1 MVLQADSN
9 PGANPEIWGGMMAF
23 GDRLRKNKWG
33 RAALGVA
40 TGGLSEAALGIQSA
54 ATGAKDP
61 SGRAFAGIFTGGLSE
76 AAGAAARKVKENK
89 AAREG
94 AWSDLMNDK
103 PPSLT
108 MPVDRTKGYY
118 DQAVSTAKQPT
129 ARSTFAGAKDA
140 SGYLTGIDKALGI
153 QTPEDTRKVV
163 KKAAM
168 TQLNQGAHAQ
178 DVAEAARL
186 QQMGAVG
193 SPLELALQGR
203 RANDLAGQKAQAV
216 AGIEQDYANRVS
228 EYDAARRNAALQSGR
243 DMTQV
248 SQYNAGQQ
256 NANNQYLS
264 GLYGD
269 IGQRVGTQDLARA
282 TLDYE
287 ANQLFPFQVSQANKM
302 AYANK
307 LEQDRANR
315 INWLFGGIDA
325 ATKIGSAVAGA
336 A

>member
-1 MVLQADSN
+1 MVVSLDSN
-9 PGANPEIWGGMMAF
+9 QGADPAIQGGMMAF
-23 GDRLRKNKWG
+23 GDRLRRNKWG
-33 RAALGVA
+33 RAALGIA
-40 TGGLSEAALGIQSA
+40 TAGASEVALGIDSA
-54 ATGAKDP
+54 IKGRKDP
-61 SGRAFAGIFTGGLSE
+61 SGRLFAGLATLGMSE
-76 AAGAAARKVKENK
+76 AAGKIKRNK
-89 AAREG
+89 AEREG

-118 DQAVSTAKQPT
+118 DQAISTAKQPA
-129 ARSTFAGAKDA
+129 ARATFAGARDA
-140 SGYLTGIDKALGI
+140 SGYLRGIDKALGI
-153 QTPEDTRKVV
+153 QTPEDTRKVT
-163 KKAAM
+163 KQAAM

-203 RANDLAGQKAQAV
+203 RATELAGQKAQAV
-216 AGIEQDYANRVS
+216 ADIEQDYANRVA
-228 EYDAARRNAALQSGR
+228 EYDTARRNAALQSGR

-264 GLYGD
+264 GLYGG

-287 ANQLFPFQVSQANKM
+287 ANQLFPFQVRQANKM

-315 INWLFGGIDA
+315 INWILGGVDA

>member
-1 MVLQADSN
+1 MVVSLDSN
-9 PGANPEIWGGMMAF
+9 QGADPAIQGGMMAF
-23 GDRLRKNKWG
+23 GDRLRRNKWG
-33 RAALGVA
+33 RAALGIA
-40 TGGLSEAALGIQSA
+40 TAGASEVALGIDSA
-54 ATGAKDP
+54 IKGRKDP
-61 SGRAFAGIFTGGLSE
+61 SGRLFAGLATLGMSE
-76 AAGAAARKVKENK
+76 AAGKIKRNK
-89 AAREG
+89 AEREG
-94 AWSDLMNDK
+94 AWSDMMNDK

-118 DQAVSTAKQPT
+118 DQAISTAKQPA
-129 ARSTFAGAKDA
+129 ARATFAGARDA
-140 SGYLTGIDKALGI
+140 SGYLRGIDKALGI

-203 RANDLAGQKAQAV
+203 RATELAGQKAQTV
-216 AGIEQDYANRVS
+216 ADIEQDYANRRDQ
-228 EYDAARRNAALQSGR
+228 YDLQRRNAALQSGR

-302 AYANK
+302 AYAQK
-307 LEQDRANR
+307 LEQDKANR
-315 INWLFGGIDA
+315 INWTMQGIGTAADVAKSFAGGA
-325 ATKIGSAVAGA
+325 
-336 A
+336 